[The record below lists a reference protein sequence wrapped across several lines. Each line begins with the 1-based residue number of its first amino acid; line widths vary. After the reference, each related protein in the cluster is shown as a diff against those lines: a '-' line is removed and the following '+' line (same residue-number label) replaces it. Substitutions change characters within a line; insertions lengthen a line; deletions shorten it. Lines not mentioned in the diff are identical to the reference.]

1 MSTTSSILTRRVCGS
16 AWFLVLT
23 FVMVALAGCAT
34 TGVNRGDLNLVS
46 LDQEWQLG
54 QQLERDLQG
63 QLTLVRDQAALNYL
77 NRMGQRIVQ
86 QTEMRNL
93 PWEFHLVRDPSI
105 NAFNTPGG
113 HVYVHTGLIE
123 AAGSASELAGVMAH
137 EIAHGVSRHGTERL
151 TQAYGANLA
160 AGALLGSDPAIYEQ
174 LLTQVVA
181 GGAFAKFSRGAER
194 EADELGVRYLY
205 EAGYDPMGM
214 PRMFEKLL
222 AQRERRPSS
231 VGQFFSSHP
240 LTESRIRATRQ
251 QAQRLPDRRGLIT
264 NDAGFNDLQRRIR

>member
-1 MSTTSSILTRRVCGS
+1 MLTALLLSIRCTARSLPSLFLATFLLALT
-16 AWFLVLT
+16 
-23 FVMVALAGCAT
+23 GCAT
-34 TGVNRGDLNLVS
+34 TGVNRGDVNLIS

-63 QLTLVRDQAALNYL
+63 QLTLVHDRAALNYI

-86 QTEMRNL
+86 QTEMRNR
-93 PWEFHLVRDPSI
+93 PWEFHIVRDPSV

-113 HVYVHTGLIE
+113 HVYVHTGLID

-137 EIAHGVSRHGTERL
+137 EIAHGVARHGTEQL
-151 TQAYGANLA
+151 TKAYGANLA
-160 AGALLGSDPAIYEQ
+160 AGALLGSDPAVYEQ

-205 EAGYDPMGM
+205 DAGYDPMGM
-214 PRMFEKLL
+214 PRMFERLL
-222 AQRERRPSS
+222 AQRERRPGA
-231 VGQFFSSHP
+231 VAQFFSSHP
-240 LTESRIRATRQ
+240 LTESRIRATRR
-251 QAQRLPDRRGLIT
+251 QAQRLPDRGGLIT
-264 NDAGFNDLQRRIR
+264 NDAGFNDLRRRL